1 MSDSPIP
8 SEYPQFIEQIKS
20 NVRLARLNS
29 LKVINQETVN
39 LYWKVGNMLA
49 DKVVQQGWG
58 NSIVVKI
65 SQDIQ
70 TEFPGI
76 RGFST
81 SNLWRMKAFYEE
93 IEGNEKLA
101 AATREIGWTH
111 NYTIL
116 EKVKD
121 SAGRKFYMDMCRD
134 KGWSVPT
141 LIQKIKDDDFGKSQ
155 LFQSNFNQTLDTD
168 RVAQLRWQFRDEYNL
183 SLVGLREEVLEK
195 EMEEAI
201 VRNIVKLLVDMGRDF
216 TFAGRQ
222 YRLEIAGD
230 EVFIDLLFY
239 HRRLRC
245 FVAVELKATEFDF
258 RDMGQIQGYLQ
269 ALDEQVCLEDE
280 NPSIG
285 IIICRN
291 KNRTKVEYALRA
303 NTKPVGVATYTFN
316 ELPETFSKYLP
327 SEQDLQQSLT
337 GGDNTDE

>member
-1 MSDSPIP
+1 MPDFP
-8 SEYPQFIEQIKS
+8 SSYPQFIERIKS
-20 NVRLARLNS
+20 NIRLARLNS
-29 LKVINQETVN
+29 LRAINRETVE
-39 LYWKVGNMLA
+39 LYYKVGNMLA
-49 DKVVQQGWG
+49 GKVAGEGWG
-58 NSIVVKI
+58 QSVVVKI

-76 RGFST
+76 KGFST
-81 SNLWRMKAFYEE
+81 SNLWRMKAFFEE
-93 IEGNEKLA
+93 LEGDEKLA

-116 EKVKD
+116 EKVKNG
-121 SAGRKFYMDMCRD
+121 AGRKFYMDMCRD
-134 KGWSVPT
+134 KGWSVST
-141 LIQKIKDDDFGKSQ
+141 LIEKIRNDEFGKSQ
-155 LFQSNFNQTLDTD
+155 LFQSNFEQTLPPE
-168 RVAQLRWQFRDEYNL
+168 RMEQVRWQFKDEYNM

-195 EMEEAI
+195 EMEEAM
-201 VRNIVKLLVDMGRDF
+201 VKNIVKLLADMGRDF

-269 ALDEQVCLEDE
+269 ALDEQVCFEDE

-285 IIICRN
+285 IIICRS

-303 NTKPVGVATYTFN
+303 STKPVGVATYTFN

-327 SEQDLQQSLT
+327 SEEELQQSLT
-337 GGDNTDE
+337 RGENTDE

>member
-1 MSDSPIP
+1 MPDFP
-8 SEYPQFIEQIKS
+8 SSYPQFIEQVKNNI
-20 NVRLARLNS
+20 RLARLNS
-29 LKVINQETVN
+29 LRAINRETVE
-39 LYWKVGNMLA
+39 LYYKVGNMLA
-49 DKVVQQGWG
+49 GKVAGEGWG
-58 NSIVVKI
+58 QSVVVKI

-76 RGFST
+76 KGFST
-81 SNLWRMKAFYEE
+81 SNLWRMKAFFEE
-93 IEGNEKLA
+93 LEGDEKLA
-101 AATREIGWTH
+101 VATREIGWTH

-116 EKVKD
+116 EKVKNG
-121 SAGRKFYMDMCRD
+121 AGRIFYMDMCRD
-134 KGWSVPT
+134 KGWSVST
-141 LIQKIKDDDFGKSQ
+141 LIEKIRNDEFGKYQ
-155 LFQSNFNQTLDTD
+155 LFQSNFEQTLQPE
-168 RVAQLRWQFRDEYNL
+168 RMGQVRWQFKDEYNM

-201 VRNIVKLLVDMGRDF
+201 VRNIVKLLTDMGRDF

-269 ALDEQVCLEDE
+269 ALDEQVCFEDE

-285 IIICRN
+285 IIICRS

-303 NTKPVGVATYTFN
+303 STKPVGVATYTFN

-327 SEQDLQQSLT
+327 SEEELQQSLT
-337 GGDNTDE
+337 GGENAGE